1 MILRPHDNRIVVV
14 LQLSSY
20 HLHIIS
26 GAFTSNYITWNLML
40 IYVLAFVEITLSW
53 DKKHTKNNQK
63 AFIVTI
69 SNIVIFQHM
78 ITITS
83 YF

>member
-1 MILRPHDNRIVVV
+1 
-14 LQLSSY
+14 
-20 HLHIIS
+20 
-26 GAFTSNYITWNLML
+26 ML